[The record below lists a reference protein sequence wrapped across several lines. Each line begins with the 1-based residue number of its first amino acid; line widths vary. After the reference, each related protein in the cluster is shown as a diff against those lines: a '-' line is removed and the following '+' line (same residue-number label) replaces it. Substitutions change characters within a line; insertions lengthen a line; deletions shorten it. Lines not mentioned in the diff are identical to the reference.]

1 MLNIASLAALFS
13 LIFPLA
19 YAQVDPSAVLSRR
32 AELEKEL
39 KQYEIQIQ
47 EYQTLIQSKQEEAN
61 SLKRDI
67 DILTAEVS
75 KSKLEIKARTLSIQ
89 KLQGEI
95 NEKGEN
101 IKDLESEI
109 RKTRLSLIEFLR
121 EVRKSDE
128 FSIVELALIYQNVSE
143 FFNEV
148 DASKNLQASLQGALA
163 RITGLKA
170 DEELAKTEL
179 EGEKQ
184 EETELKGLQELQKKF
199 LEGRE
204 KEKQK
209 LLRDTKGKESEY
221 QKILKAKQKN
231 AANIKS
237 QLFLLVGSAAI
248 PFEKA
253 LEYANI
259 AERAT
264 GVRPAFLLG
273 LVTEESNL
281 GQNVGKGNWQVDL
294 SNARC
299 KSQREA
305 FVAITSEL
313 GLDPNLLPVSK
324 KVWYGYCGGAMGP
337 AQFMPVTWQLYKA
350 KVSKITGANPP
361 SPWEPR
367 DAFVAAA
374 LLLKDNGAVYGNYNA
389 EWKAAMKYLAGANW
403 NKSAYR
409 FYGDDVMA
417 IAKKY
422 QEQID
427 LLKSLALR

>member
-1 MLNIASLAALFS
+1 MLNIIPFVVFFS
-13 LIFPLA
+13 IILPLA
-19 YAQVDPSAVLSRR
+19 HAQVDPASVLSRR

-39 KQYEIQIQ
+39 KQYETQI
-47 EYQTLIQSKQEEAN
+47 EEFQTLIRSKQEEGD

-75 KSKLEIKARTLSIQ
+75 KSKIEIKARTLSIQ
-89 KLQGEI
+89 KLQGDI
-95 NEKGEN
+95 DEKGKN
-101 IKDLESEI
+101 IKDLEGGIEQ
-109 RKTRLSLIEFLR
+109 TRASLLEFLR

-128 FSIVELALIYQNVSE
+128 LSLVELAMIYDDITE

-148 DASKNLQASLQGALA
+148 DASKNLQASLQNAFD
-163 RITGLKA
+163 RITVLKS
-170 DEELAKTEL
+170 DEERAKTGL
-179 EGEKQ
+179 EGQKQ
-184 EETELKGLQELQKKF
+184 EEAELKSLQELQRKF

-209 LLRDTKGKESEY
+209 LLKDTKGKESEY
-221 QKILKAKQKN
+221 QKMLKAKQKD

-248 PFEKA
+248 SFEKA

-264 GVRPAFLLG
+264 GIRPAFLLG
-273 LVTEESNL
+273 LITEESNF

-294 SNARC
+294 SHSRC

-305 FVAITSEL
+305 FIAITSEL
-313 GLDPNLLPVSK
+313 GLDPNLMPVSK
-324 KVWYGYCGGAMGP
+324 RQDYGYCGGAMGP
-337 AQFMPVTWQLYKA
+337 AQFMPVTWQGYK
-350 KVSKITGANPP
+350 KSVSKITGNHPP

-374 LLLKDNGAVYGNYNA
+374 LLLEDNGAIAGNYNA
-389 EWKAAMKYLAGANW
+389 EWKAAMKYLAGSNW

-409 FYGDDVMA
+409 FYGNAVMKFA
-417 IAKKY
+417 EDY
-422 QEQID
+422 QRQID
-427 LLKSLALR
+427 ILKNLARQ

>member
-1 MLNIASLAALFS
+1 MLNIISLVVFFS
-13 LIFPLA
+13 LILPLA
-19 YAQVDPSAVLSRR
+19 HAQVDPASILSRR

-39 KQYEIQIQ
+39 QQYETQI
-47 EYQTLIQSKQEEAN
+47 EEFQTLIRSKQEEGD

-75 KSKLEIKARTLSIQ
+75 KSKIEIKARTLSIQ
-89 KLQGEI
+89 KLQGDI
-95 NEKGEN
+95 DEKGKS
-101 IKDLESEI
+101 IKDLEGEI
-109 RKTRLSLIEFLR
+109 EKTRASLLEFLR

-128 FSIVELALIYQNVSE
+128 LSLVELAMIYDDVAE
-143 FFNEV
+143 FFSEV
-148 DASKNLQASLQGALA
+148 NASKNLQASLQNAYG
-163 RITGLKA
+163 RITGLKT
-170 DEELAKTEL
+170 DEERAKTWL
-179 EGEKQ
+179 EGQKQ
-184 EETELKGLQELQKKF
+184 EEAELKYLQELQKKF

-209 LLRDTKGKESEY
+209 LLKDTKGKESEY
-221 QKILKAKQKN
+221 QKILKAKQKD

-253 LEYANI
+253 LEYANA

-264 GVRPAFLLG
+264 GARPAFLLG
-273 LVTEESNL
+273 LITEESNL

-294 SNARC
+294 SHSRC

-313 GLDPNLLPVSK
+313 GLNPDLLPVSK
-324 KVWYGYCGGAMGP
+324 KAWYGYCGGAMGP
-337 AQFMPVTWQLYKA
+337 AQFMPVTWQGYK
-350 KVSKITGANPP
+350 KSVSKITGSSPP
-361 SPWEPR
+361 SPWEPK

-374 LLLKDNGAVYGNYNA
+374 LLLKDNGAIAGNYNA
-389 EWKAAMKYLAGANW
+389 EWKAAMKYLAGSNW
-403 NKSAYR
+403 NKPAYR

-427 LLKSLALR
+427 LLKNLAR